1 MLVPWNS
8 TFHTRDSYMLRKER
22 WRMGLWLIIVLLY
35 VGGQAYLYG
44 QGVSPQSSAA
54 SDTPWEHLTL
64 EGALA
69 LAVGVQYRENRAKEA
84 VARQLAVE
92 AAAAITKAT
101 SLMVDVTA
109 ALERLCSKIDGL
121 APRHT

>member
-1 MLVPWNS
+1 MA
-8 TFHTRDSYMLRKER
+8 
-22 WRMGLWLIIVLLY
+22 LWMIIVFLY

-44 QGVSPQSSAA
+44 QGSAPQSNMPSG
-54 SDTPWEHLTL
+54 TPWEHLTL

-69 LAVGVQYRENRAKEA
+69 IAVGVQYKENREKEA

-101 SLMVDVTA
+101 NMMVDVTA
-109 ALERLCSKIDGL
+109 ALERLCAKIDDL
-121 APRHT
+121 PPRHA